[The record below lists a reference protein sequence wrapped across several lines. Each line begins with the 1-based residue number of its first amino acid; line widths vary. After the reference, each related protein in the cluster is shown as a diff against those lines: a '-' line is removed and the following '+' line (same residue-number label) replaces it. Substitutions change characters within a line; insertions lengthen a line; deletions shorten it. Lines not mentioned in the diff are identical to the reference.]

1 VGGKGEAGENP
12 ALSRNCDPRCGWEV
26 RNSTA
31 SVFSRE
37 ASTAAFKLW
46 CLLMIQG
53 VDQNKGGLWAIYEK
67 DLLSGKK
74 VQSESLRQGHS
85 VNNNKES
92 APSIRIQITGE

>member
-1 VGGKGEAGENP
+1 
-12 ALSRNCDPRCGWEV
+12 
-26 RNSTA
+26 
-31 SVFSRE
+31 
-37 ASTAAFKLW
+37 
-46 CLLMIQG
+46 MIQG